1 MTNVIVPTFR
11 FNFSEEFNKELEY
24 FSKLHENDDRA
35 DFKKCWTEWMNDNEK
50 NIDNEKRRLK
60 CLGYDG
66 NVDDKMYTS
75 VRYYFRK
82 KYQKEK
88 KTRSIRVKINKEIL
102 QLMDEHI
109 NKNKLIVGYT
119 PQTGYYDFCKEN
131 DDMIKREMLNLLQ
144 QIEDADNIKTK
155 VKKTYKNRFYLLCR
169 K

>member
-1 MTNVIVPTFR
+1 
-11 FNFSEEFNKELEY
+11 
-24 FSKLHENDDRA
+24 
-35 DFKKCWTEWMNDNEK
+35 
-50 NIDNEKRRLK
+50 
-60 CLGYDG
+60 LGYDG